1 MRDLSNQKKGSL
13 MAFVAVM
20 LITPDSLFIRLS
32 SIDTWGLVF
41 YRGIIPF
48 GVVFI
53 AMIIIYQTR
62 FFKTLFIKTVLII
75 ADLFLNQVFIEKIL
89 RIFKL

>member
-13 MAFVAVM
+13 MAFVVVM

-53 AMIIIYQTR
+53 GMMIIYQIRFLKFYFQIATR
-62 FFKTLFIKTVLII
+62 GLLI
-75 ADLFLNQVFIEKIL
+75 
-89 RIFKL
+89 

>member
-1 MRDLSNQKKGSL
+1 

-20 LITPDSLFIRLS
+20 LITPDSIYRLS

-48 GVVFI
+48 GVV
-53 AMIIIYQTR
+53 
-62 FFKTLFIKTVLII
+62 L
-75 ADLFLNQVFIEKIL
+75 
-89 RIFKL
+89 